1 MAHNSAHHSIL
12 IDVLQMITSKG
23 RKLLSAAKPGGLMA
37 WGRHEMETF
46 SALLAICEGNS
57 PVPGEFPAQRPVTRS
72 LDVFMV
78 LHPNKRLGKQW
89 LGWWFETPS
98 CPIGRHRNDSLK
110 HGSWQVLILRNVRR
124 NSLKMVSN
132 FFYIQK
138 TNSLFHIY
146 FYFENAVNTYNIHI
160 PWLTLCFNTLG
171 PDQTFVILETTSL
184 SQRLLYRFNW
194 TFHWNLPTGVLM
206 KMSQYSCR

>member
-1 MAHNSAHHSIL
+1 MIEIPISIYVTQIFSIWRIDHINQHTFKRWKSILPHTSPYIRMSFDLLMAHNSAHHSIL

-37 WGRHEMETF
+37 WGRHKMETF

-57 PVPGEFPAQRPVTRS
+57 PVPGEFPAQRLVTRS
-72 LDVFMV
+72 LDVFMD

-89 LGWWFETPS
+89 WGWWFETQS
-98 CPIGRHRNDSLK
+98 CPIWRHRNDSLK

-132 FFYIQK
+132 LI
-138 TNSLFHIY
+138 
-146 FYFENAVNTYNIHI
+146 V
-160 PWLTLCFNTLG
+160 
-171 PDQTFVILETTSL
+171 
-184 SQRLLYRFNW
+184 LYTKN
-194 TFHWNLPTGVLM
+194 
-206 KMSQYSCR
+206 